1 MPTPVKTR
9 FSDAED
15 ILILREVKVRLPF
28 TAKRG
33 SVMLAWNA
41 VADAVSTNHDFARP
55 GFDDKRALSRFTLL
69 MEGHRANN
77 DVSARASGIDE
88 DHDEK
93 TQLLDELLAVY
104 EDSKAQDKARLVA
117 AQQEADRIENM
128 GATIREE
135 ALQSL
140 GKRKAGPTD
149 ADGSSASG
157 GGGGSVVMKM
167 MKMMQD
173 DSAADLKFRQH
184 QYETDRKE
192 REAVRA
198 IEYEERQC
206 EREMYRDQ
214 MRMQHDTLVAILQSK
229 NNAI

>member
-1 MPTPVKTR
+1 
-9 FSDAED
+9 
-15 ILILREVKVRLPF
+15 
-28 TAKRG
+28 
-33 SVMLAWNA
+33 
-41 VADAVSTNHDFARP
+41 
-55 GFDDKRALSRFTLL
+55 
-69 MEGHRANN
+69 MEGNRANN

-128 GATIREE
+128 GATIRVE

-149 ADGSSASG
+149 ADGSRAGG

-167 MKMMQD
+167 MKMMQA

-198 IEYEERQC
+198 IEYEERQR
-206 EREMYRDQ
+206 EREMYMDQ
-214 MRMQHDTLVAILQSK
+214 MHMQHDTLVAILQSK